1 MTGDLK
7 YMGNDIKNLDINM
20 VEKLGRA
27 LEVTEALDDYTI
39 PSEVLVYNP
48 IDDDIFT
55 KFSTGS
61 ASEFKIRQIFL
72 HVDLLENEI
81 KLLDEFDH
89 HCRSNN
95 FEVPMEL
102 NPILLRI
109 LIFNKRRYPNNY
121 IVKTVHHIKNMYSWR
136 KSIYPLK
143 DTDVELRR
151 DLEDGIIY
159 WHGRDF
165 SLRPILVIKLAKIG
179 KNFPAQRFIRL
190 IVFCLEWG
198 LRYLMIP
205 GKIETCLALIDVKG
219 VSLTSFPISTLSE
232 ISSLLTNQYSFRL
245 YKMFVLHDSVFIQA
259 IWNIM
264 KQFLTDLQQHKIV
277 LCRNDIKYQLFKI
290 IHPCQIEEYF
300 GGTEKN
306 KSFPFYPFKFPS
318 SSNVIQYSDPK
329 FHPDNGF
336 TRYIIECKNNNKI
349 IPDFSKIKRCYLLFN
364 NENSNGTICYK
375 ENRKNILWDPIGIN
389 YLRKNVYDIL
399 GIDLLNNLNEIK
411 EDINKNKYLKYNSDQ
426 ITHHYHTC
434 TSSDLNE
441 CCENSEIHEQGYLDK
456 LDHKINDSL
465 SKDNNIIDKEIYK
478 DNEFSIT
485 GITPTSGSNKYYK
498 STSQESNN
506 KDNSHSQIIINNEL
520 NNTFNKKHFFNSN
533 TSFIKEYSIKTISDS
548 PSLTFDDTN
557 SYCSAASNTI
567 NNIIINDVINDSLQ
581 SFTILSSIEKIGAN
595 RIRKEL
601 MNEISPNSE
610 STAITSPEYQ
620 ILNINNINDLND
632 DLNNDLNYLNNN
644 ISDNKETKY
653 ISKENIQEEKR
664 SNSEPSS
671 TSFSPSIISYS
682 SIDRTNIFD
691 KDKYQKFS
699 NLRNN
704 EIERSTEE
712 TILND
717 NKQNFNRISKR
728 TRFKRI
734 LNKLLNSG
742 ILMWFNNIGKK
753 YNTKSQSCSCT
764 SNNLDQS
771 TQKSLNLERY
781 HGLSGF
787 RSKYS
792 KYHIN
797 H

>member
-27 LEVTEALDDYTI
+27 LEVTESLDDYTI

-55 KFSTGS
+55 KFNTGS
-61 ASEFKIRQIFL
+61 SSEFKIRQIFL

-81 KLLDEFDH
+81 KLLDEFDNY
-89 HCRSNN
+89 CRSND

-102 NPILLRI
+102 SPILLRI

-121 IVKTVHHIKNMYSWR
+121 IVKTVHHVKNMYSWR
-136 KSIYPLK
+136 RSIYPLK

-179 KNFPAQRFIRL
+179 RNFPIQRFVRL

-205 GKIETCLALIDVKG
+205 GKIETCLALIDVRG

-277 LCRNDIKYQLFKI
+277 LCRNDIKHQLFKI

-318 SSNVIQYSDPK
+318 SSNIIQYSDPR
-329 FHPDNGF
+329 FHPNNGF
-336 TRYIIECKNNNKI
+336 TRYIIECRNNNKI
-349 IPDFSKIKRCYLLFN
+349 IPDFRKIKKCYLLFN
-364 NENSNGTICYK
+364 DENSNGNIRYK
-375 ENRKNILWDPIGIN
+375 ENRKNILWDPIGMN
-389 YLRKNVYDIL
+389 YLQKDVYDIL
-399 GIDLLNNLNEIK
+399 GIDLLNNLNEI
-411 EDINKNKYLKYNSDQ
+411 EDINKHKHKYLKYNSDQ
-426 ITHHYHTC
+426 IIHHYHTC

-456 LDHKINDSL
+456 LDHEVNDSL
-465 SKDNNIIDKEIYK
+465 SENNNIIDKK
-478 DNEFSIT
+478 NFGDNEFSIT
-485 GITPTSGSNKYYK
+485 GITPSGSNKYYK
-498 STSQESNN
+498 SISQESNN
-506 KDNSHSQIIINNEL
+506 KDNSNSQVIINNEL
-520 NNTFNKKHFFNSN
+520 NNNINKRHFFNSN
-533 TSFIKEYSIKTISDS
+533 ISFIKEYSIKTISDS
-548 PSLTFDDTN
+548 SSLTFDDTN

-581 SFTILSSIEKIGAN
+581 SFTILSSIERIGADI
-595 RIRKEL
+595 IRKEL
-601 MNEISPNSE
+601 VNEISPNSE
-610 STAITSPEYQ
+610 STAMTSPKYQ
-620 ILNINNINDLND
+620 ILNINSNDG
-632 DLNNDLNYLNNN
+632 LNNN
-644 ISDNKETKY
+644 ISDKETEY
-653 ISKENIQEEKR
+653 ISKKDTQQEKR
-664 SNSEPSS
+664 SNSEPSI
-671 TSFSPSIISYS
+671 SFSPSIISYS
-682 SIDRTNIFD
+682 SIDKNIFD

-699 NLRNN
+699 NLTNN
-704 EIERSTEE
+704 EVDKSIEG

-717 NKQNFNRISKR
+717 NKQNFSKISKR
-728 TRFKRI
+728 TKFKRI
-734 LNKLLNSG
+734 FNKSLNSG
-742 ILMWFNNIGKK
+742 ILVWFNNIGKK
-753 YNTKSQSCSCT
+753 YNTKSQSCT
-764 SNNLDQS
+764 SNNLDQN

-781 HGLSGF
+781 HGLFSF
-787 RSKYS
+787 RSKYF
-792 KYHIN
+792 KYHDVN
-797 H
+797 HLNK

>member
-1 MTGDLK
+1 MTGNLK
-7 YMGNDIKNLDINM
+7 YMGNDIQNLDINM

-27 LEVTEALDDYTI
+27 LEITESLDDYTI

-48 IDDDIFT
+48 VDEDVFT
-55 KFSTGS
+55 KFNTGS
-61 ASEFKIRQIFL
+61 SSEFKIRQIFL
-72 HVDLLENEI
+72 HVDLLENET
-81 KLLDEFDH
+81 KLLDEFDNY
-89 HCRSNN
+89 CRSNN

-102 NPILLRI
+102 SPILLRI
-109 LIFNKRRYPNNY
+109 LIFNKRRYPSNY
-121 IVKTVHHIKNMYSWR
+121 IVKTVHHVKNMYSWR
-136 KSIYPLK
+136 RSIYPLK

-179 KNFPAQRFIRL
+179 KNFPIQRFIRL

-205 GKIETCLALIDVKG
+205 GKIETCLALIDVRG

-277 LCRNDIKYQLFKI
+277 LCRNDIKHQLFKI

-318 SSNVIQYSDPK
+318 NSNIQYSDPR
-329 FHPDNGF
+329 FHPNNGF

-349 IPDFSKIKRCYLLFN
+349 IPDFRKIKKCHLLFN
-364 NENSNGTICYK
+364 DENSNGTVRYK
-375 ENRKNILWDPIGIN
+375 GNRKSILWDPIGIN
-389 YLRKNVYDIL
+389 YLQKDIYDIL

-411 EDINKNKYLKYNSDQ
+411 DINKHKYLKYNSDQ

-441 CCENSEIHEQGYLDK
+441 CCENNEIHEQGYLDK
-456 LDHKINDSL
+456 LDHEVNDSL
-465 SKDNNIIDKEIYK
+465 SENNNIDKNFGN
-478 DNEFSIT
+478 NEFSIT
-485 GITPTSGSNKYYK
+485 GITPTSGSNKYYE

-506 KDNSHSQIIINNEL
+506 KDNSNSQVIINDEL
-520 NNTFNKKHFFNSN
+520 NNTINKRHFFNSN
-533 TSFIKEYSIKTISDS
+533 ISFIKEYSIKTISDS
-548 PSLTFDDTN
+548 SSLTFDDTN

-567 NNIIINDVINDSLQ
+567 NNIIISDVINDSLQ
-581 SFTILSSIEKIGAN
+581 SFTILSSIERIGADI
-595 RIRKEL
+595 IRKEL
-601 MNEISPNSE
+601 VNEISPNSE
-610 STAITSPEYQ
+610 STAMTSPKYQ
-620 ILNINNINDLND
+620 ILNINSND
-632 DLNNDLNYLNNN
+632 DLNN
-644 ISDNKETKY
+644 ISDKETEY
-653 ISKENIQEEKR
+653 ISKKDIQQEKR
-664 SNSEPSS
+664 SNSEPSI
-671 TSFSPSIISYS
+671 SFSPSIISYS
-682 SIDRTNIFD
+682 PIDKNNIFD
-691 KDKYQKFS
+691 KDKDQKNP
-699 NLRNN
+699 NLTNN
-704 EIERSTEE
+704 KVERSIEG

-717 NKQNFNRISKR
+717 NKQNFNKISKR
-728 TRFKRI
+728 TKFKRI
-734 LNKLLNSG
+734 FNKSLNSG

-764 SNNLDQS
+764 SNNLDQN

-781 HGLSGF
+781 HGLFGLK
-787 RSKYS
+787 SKYF
-792 KYHIN
+792 KYHNIN
-797 H
+797 HLNK